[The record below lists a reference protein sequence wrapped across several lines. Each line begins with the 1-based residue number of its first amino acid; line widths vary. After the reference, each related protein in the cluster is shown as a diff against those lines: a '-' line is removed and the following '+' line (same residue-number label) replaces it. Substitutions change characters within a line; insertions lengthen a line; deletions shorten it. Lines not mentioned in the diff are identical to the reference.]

1 VRDRLAKEELLIEL
15 ELGLSKKILVQTSR
29 SRTLESTNKSNTKSK
44 KAKDRKIECK
54 LVGIEAKSAIL
65 NPESWQING
74 FEASHFL
81 KLWIVVAEIHES
93 YWDFVNFLGSFV
105 KPLKLKTKNQTK
117 EIEEDGPWRL
127 KDDEGKEKMRDL

>member
-1 VRDRLAKEELLIEL
+1 MKTISKHIIGRSRSARFCNSEARVRARHEPKFSVRDRLAKEELLIEL

-74 FEASHFL
+74 FEASPFL

-93 YWDFVNFLGSFV
+93 Y
-105 KPLKLKTKNQTK
+105 
-117 EIEEDGPWRL
+117 
-127 KDDEGKEKMRDL
+127 